1 MVNKQTYR
9 AATLRIDLKYLPGQ
23 CSDEKFSVVNF
34 VHFSSKKIANRM
46 DYKRIRCRRLANRL
60 NLAQ

>member
-34 VHFSSKKIANRM
+34 VHFSAKKLPIEWTTNA
-46 DYKRIRCRRLANRL
+46 YGAAAWRID
-60 NLAQ
+60 